1 MKIFIVEDSSLVQ
14 VRVGLMLKGIEG
26 TEIVGFA
33 RESEKAIEMIFES
46 RPDMVI
52 LDINLYQGSGIDVLQ
67 AIKESM
73 PETVVIVLT
82 NYPYPHYEKKCM
94 DLGADYFFDK
104 SIDFNRLPEII
115 EQQSVH

>member
-14 VRVGLMLKGIEG
+14 ARVGLMLKGISG
-26 TEIVGFA
+26 VEIAGFA
-33 RESEKAIEMIFES
+33 RDSDRAIEMIHRC
-46 RPDMVI
+46 RPDVVI
-52 LDINLYQGSGIDVLQ
+52 LDINLSKGSGIDVLKN
-67 AIKESM
+67 IKESM

-82 NYPYPHYEKKCM
+82 NYPFPHYEKKCM

-115 EQQSVH
+115 ARQGVH